1 MCKRSAGYGFLHSSI
16 IPYAMTPQET
26 SSRPSLGD
34 TVVRYLKL
42 LVEDTRLSLAEKLTR
57 LLSALAVCAIVIILA
72 TVAVVFITIGVSVA
86 LAPYLGPQWSLF
98 IVAGVYVL
106 LIAAILVFK
115 SALVVNPIAR
125 FISRLILQPPVS
137 HDKSYDQST
146 TVS

>member
-1 MCKRSAGYGFLHSSI
+1 
-16 IPYAMTPQET
+16 MTPQET

-86 LAPYLGPQWSLF
+86 LAPYLGPQWSSPESMCF
-98 IVAGVYVL
+98 SSQPYS
-106 LIAAILVFK
+106 F
-115 SALVVNPIAR
+115 
-125 FISRLILQPPVS
+125 SRVRWW
-137 HDKSYDQST
+137 
-146 TVS
+146 

>member
-72 TVAVVFITIGVSVA
+72 TVAVVFITI
-86 LAPYLGPQWSLF
+86 
-98 IVAGVYVL
+98 
-106 LIAAILVFK
+106 
-115 SALVVNPIAR
+115 
-125 FISRLILQPPVS
+125 
-137 HDKSYDQST
+137 
-146 TVS
+146 

>member
-1 MCKRSAGYGFLHSSI
+1 
-16 IPYAMTPQET
+16 MTPQET

-86 LAPYLGPQWSLF
+86 PYLGPQWSLF

-106 LIAAILVFK
+106 LIVAILVFK

-146 TVS
+146 PVS